1 MEYSEGEDPGCEG
14 ISKVVNEVISEAIK
28 GRRYYGQAAVRS
40 LPEQQSGDRGAEA
53 ASGRLGIR

>member
-1 MEYSEGEDPGCEG
+1 MDRRVECSEGEDPGCEG
-14 ISKVVNEVISEAIK
+14 INEAIK

-40 LPEQQSGDRGAEA
+40 LPEQQSGNRRVET